1 MSQTNVEIVRRSFEA
16 FIGGDFEGAMRE
28 FHSDIAYDLTRIS
41 PDGQLYEGHE
51 GVRTGMRRWLGA
63 WAEYTMEVDE
73 YVDAGD
79 SVVVFFRESG
89 RGKGSG
95 VRIEQSVAGVW
106 TLRDGMVVRV
116 TPFPDRSEA
125 LRAAGLES
133 DARS

>member
-1 MSQTNVEIVRRSFEA
+1 MSQANVEIVRRSFDA
-16 FIGGDFEGAMRE
+16 FIRGDFEEAMRE
-28 FHSDIAYDLTRIS
+28 FHPDIAYDLTHIS

-63 WAEYTMEVDE
+63 WAEYRMEVDE

-79 SVVVFFRESG
+79 SVVILFRESG

-106 TLRDGMVVRV
+106 ALRDGKVVRV
-116 TPFPDRSEA
+116 TPFLDRSEA
-125 LRAAGLES
+125 RRAAGLES
-133 DARS
+133 DRR